1 MLLALQMTVFLSTV
15 MVMGP
20 ASVLPPTADTV
31 AQIIRHGAVESSL
44 MPPSLIEDLCADPSS
59 LELIRKQVK
68 YIDFA
73 GAPLPKRVG
82 DLLAPYLRLMPGIGS
97 TEAGP
102 YWPRARNDDPNR
114 AVDWKWYSFRPSMGI
129 FFEQR
134 TKAGLYELVFRRRK
148 GCERWQQIFH
158 MYPDLDEYLTKDLWA
173 KHPTREGLW
182 EFAGRMDD
190 LVILSHGEDFFASKI
205 EQVIESDARIRT
217 ALIGG
222 EGRQRPFLILE
233 LSEGIVNS
241 AGPAKPALVASIWPA
256 IEKANEFCSEYVHLS
271 RELTIFASTSKPLMR
286 TAKGTVARRDSLA
299 LFAEEIIKLYASV
312 ETIQVRR

>member
-1 MLLALQMTVFLSTV
+1 MLLALQMTVFLSTI
-15 MVMGP
+15 MVIGP
-20 ASVLPPTADTV
+20 TSVLPPTADTV
-31 AQIIRHGAVESSL
+31 AQIIRHGAVQSSL

-59 LELIRKQVK
+59 LDLIRKQVK

-102 YWPRARNDDPNR
+102 YWPRARNDDPNP
-114 AVDWKWYSFRPSMGI
+114 AEDWYSFRHSMGI

-134 TKAGLYELVFRRRK
+134 TMGGLYDLVFRRQK
-148 GCERWQQIFH
+148 ESERWQQIFH
-158 MYPDLDEYLTKDLWA
+158 IYPDLVEYSTSA

-190 LVILSHGEDFFASKI
+190 LIILSHGEDLFASKI
-205 EQVIESDARIRT
+205 EHVIESDARVKA

-222 EGRQRPFLILE
+222 EGENDHF
-233 LSEGIVNS
+233 
-241 AGPAKPALVASIWPA
+241 
-256 IEKANEFCSEYVHLS
+256 
-271 RELTIFASTSKPLMR
+271 
-286 TAKGTVARRDSLA
+286 
-299 LFAEEIIKLYASV
+299 
-312 ETIQVRR
+312 

>member
-20 ASVLPPTADTV
+20 VSMLPPTAETV
-31 AQIIRHGAVESSL
+31 AQIVRHAAVESSS
-44 MPPSLIEDLCADPSS
+44 MPPSLIEDLCADSSS

-102 YWPRARNDDPNR
+102 YWPRARNDDPNL
-114 AVDWKWYSFRPSMGI
+114 AEDWKWYSFRPSIGI

-134 TKAGLYELVFRRRK
+134 TKDDLYELVFRRRK

-158 MYPDLDEYLTKDLWA
+158 IYPDLDEYPTKDLWA

-190 LVILSHGEDFFASKI
+190 LVILSHGEDLFATKI
-205 EQVIESDARIRT
+205 E
-217 ALIGG
+217 
-222 EGRQRPFLILE
+222 
-233 LSEGIVNS
+233 
-241 AGPAKPALVASIWPA
+241 
-256 IEKANEFCSEYVHLS
+256 
-271 RELTIFASTSKPLMR
+271 
-286 TAKGTVARRDSLA
+286 
-299 LFAEEIIKLYASV
+299 
-312 ETIQVRR
+312 